1 MAYHPRNQP
10 TSKNLKKLLWA
21 SAAFLLVFTAVFI
34 ISRSDQPLSKEE
46 IAARW
51 VDANVDALGEQ
62 VAGFLTGQNPK
73 LKEIGGELLEE
84 RIHDVVKWE
93 YSQPRVI
100 PPDGR
105 GLYEITATAS
115 VVFDVELPLG
125 SAHIDAGVP
134 FELRVDQSRK
144 DVVNSKLSPLGARVN
159 LHLPGLPAL
168 PNAVGGRM
176 GRGVTDL
183 AQKAIAPGT
192 GEQITEKVEELIPAV
207 VTPALKPKPAARTS
221 SVLPHQLRKEPGL
234 PAATWTMLIASR
246 PHVRRKAAT
255 STASG

>member
-10 TSKNLKKLLWA
+10 TSKNRKKLLWA
-21 SAAFLLVFTAVFI
+21 SAAVLLAAAVFI

-46 IAARW
+46 IAARS
-51 VDANVDALGEQ
+51 VHATVDALGEQ

-115 VVFDVELPLG
+115 VVFDV
-125 SAHIDAGVP
+125 
-134 FELRVDQSRK
+134 
-144 DVVNSKLSPLGARVN
+144 AR
-159 LHLPGLPAL
+159 P
-168 PNAVGGRM
+168 
-176 GRGVTDL
+176 
-183 AQKAIAPGT
+183 
-192 GEQITEKVEELIPAV
+192 
-207 VTPALKPKPAARTS
+207 
-221 SVLPHQLRKEPGL
+221 
-234 PAATWTMLIASR
+234 
-246 PHVRRKAAT
+246 
-255 STASG
+255 